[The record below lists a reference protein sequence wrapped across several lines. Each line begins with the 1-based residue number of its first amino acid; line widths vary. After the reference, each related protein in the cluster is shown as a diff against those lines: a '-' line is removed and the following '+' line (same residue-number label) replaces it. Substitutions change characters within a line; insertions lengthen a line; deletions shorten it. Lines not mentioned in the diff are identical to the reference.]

1 MSFPD
6 DLWIVDPN
14 NAKLY
19 KVNDADRSVEYKFP
33 TESRPSSVF
42 VCPDQRSVIVVNKN
56 SDSITIFRNDSS
68 RATYVDVGS
77 QPYAACQS
85 PYGAVFVTNYNSNTV
100 SKIKDGEVNATISVD
115 AGPTGICS
123 DKQGNIYVCCSLVN
137 EVIKLNRDNNE
148 TTETTITVGR
158 NPIGITCD
166 VYGTI
171 WVCNHDENTVSRI
184 EKDKVVATIETM
196 QGPIAI
202 TTITDGTPYVACDT
216 SNVVQLINRDDNTI
230 KATVN
235 VGAGPNAISVN
246 SRNEVWVASGSGNDV
261 RKIVGTELRDMIEV
275 CDNNTGFG
283 DFTGGAWWNVLHFEV
298 PEDPDKE
305 PDPDPDPDEPTGNC
319 CDEILDRLDT
329 IIDKMNDDCCCDDN
343 CNCDCD
349 ININNDL
356 DTILTKLADVLME
369 VSDLKTKVDRLQD
382 TYDTEIND
390 IKLRLNDLEAKAKNL
405 QSQIN
410 NIKKDIKTINA
421 TIDNMQLQLATM
433 TDDINNLKE
442 EVSTLQTKVE
452 DLTTRM
458 DTMENTTIPELT
470 DRVDTIENETIP
482 GLQEDIENLQKLGIE
497 EIVANAEAGQIL
509 KVNKSKG
516 KLFADNETWILK
528 APSTDEEEAAY
539 KRLKN
544 QKIDRFDDQ
553 RIFALHTDSI
563 YEYDEGD
570 QVFRITGVVSEVL
583 PKKIFIFDPLLN
595 KLYWYDGKLRTF
607 PIFSKIYKEDID
619 NIISGG
625 IYDEDNP
632 CCCGPL
638 DTTEIDS
645 IL

>member
-19 KVNDADRSVEYKFP
+19 KVNDSDRRVEYKFP
-33 TESRPSSVF
+33 TENRPSAVF
-42 VCPDQRSVIVVNKN
+42 VCPDKRSVIVVNKN
-56 SDSITIFRNDSS
+56 SDSITIFRSDSS

-77 QPYAACQS
+77 QPYSVCQS

-137 EVIKLNRDNNE
+137 EVIKLNRDKNE
-148 TTETTITVGR
+148 TIETTIPVGKG
-158 NPIGITCD
+158 PTGITCD

-171 WVCNHDENTVSRI
+171 WVCNHDDNTVSRI
-184 EKDKVVATIETM
+184 ENDKVVATIETM
-196 QGPIAI
+196 QGPMAV
-202 TTITDGTPYVACDT
+202 TTITDGTPYIACNE
-216 SNVVQLINRDDNTI
+216 SNVVQVINRDDNTI

-235 VGAGPNAISVN
+235 VGSGPNAISIN
-246 SRNEVWVASGSGNDV
+246 SRNEVWVTSGSGNDV
-261 RKIVGTELRDMIEV
+261 RKIVGAEVQDMIEV

-283 DFTGGAWWNVLHFEV
+283 DFTGAGWWNVLHFEV
-298 PEDPDKE
+298 PKPDPE
-305 PDPDPDPDEPTGNC
+305 PDPDPDEPDDNTC
-319 CDEILDRLDT
+319 CDKILDKLDT
-329 IIDKMNDDCCCDDN
+329 IIDKMDDDN
-343 CNCDCD
+343 GCCGDNCDCD

-390 IKLRLNDLEAKAKNL
+390 IKLRLDSIESNAKDMQN
-405 QSQIN
+405 QIN
-410 NIKKDIKTINA
+410 SINTSIETINS
-421 TIDNMQLQLATM
+421 TIDNMQLQLAVL
-433 TDDINNLKE
+433 TDDVNSLK
-442 EVSTLQTKVE
+442 TKVS
-452 DLTTRM
+452 DLETKVTSVTDRV
-458 DTMENTTIPELT
+458 DTIENTTIPELT
-470 DRVDTIENETIP
+470 DRVDTIENTTIP
-482 GLQEDIENLQKLGIE
+482 EIKDDIADLQALGIE
-497 EIVANAEAGQIL
+497 EIVANAESGQIL
-509 KVNKSKG
+509 KVNKSKN
-516 KLFADNETWILK
+516 KLFADNECWIIK

-544 QKIDRFDDQ
+544 QSIDKFDDQ

-570 QVFRITGVVSEVL
+570 QVFRITGVCSKVL

-625 IYDEDNP
+625 IYDEDKA

-638 DTTEIDS
+638 DTGDIDS